1 MYSLFFRQSQKLSK
15 VFFFFWWL
23 EAYAPMQDFVL
34 EAARSETGASF
45 GRNAYG
51 NLYQRGKPT
60 PLTVRGKTVAVCEG
74 LSSVLVDGR
83 STLVSIDT
91 SLYSS
96 LLFSFV
102 SSLSSSHLGS
112 KKSFSSVVLD
122 AC

>member
-1 MYSLFFRQSQKLSK
+1 MRIPLSFFFVQSSKLSK

-23 EAYAPMQDFVL
+23 EAYAPTQDFVL

-51 NLYQRGKPT
+51 NLYQRVKPT
-60 PLTVRGKTVAVCEG
+60 PLTVRGKTVEVCEG

-91 SLYSS
+91 SLYPR
-96 LLFSFV
+96 LLFAFV
-102 SSLSSSHLGS
+102 
-112 KKSFSSVVLD
+112 
-122 AC
+122 

>member
-1 MYSLFFRQSQKLSK
+1 
-15 VFFFFWWL
+15 
-23 EAYAPMQDFVL
+23 MQDFVL

-60 PLTVRGKTVAVCEG
+60 PLTVRGKTVEVREG
-74 LSSVLVDGR
+74 LSGVLVDGR

-96 LLFSFV
+96 LLFAYV

-112 KKSFSSVVLD
+112 KNASS
-122 AC
+122 ASER